1 VELETK
7 NNNILEKIEN
17 EIIELDII
25 TKNYLQNELPKF
37 QKDINRMFRFL
48 DDSKKNVGD
57 FEVEMD
63 ELIMQDLHLLQNE
76 DYDFGD
82 DMDGDDF

>member
-1 VELETK
+1 NV
-7 NNNILEKIEN
+7 LEKIEN

-25 TKNYLQNELPKF
+25 TKNYLRNELPKF

-57 FEVEMD
+57 FEVEID

-82 DMDGDDF
+82 DMDTDEF